1 MNDDLAIRARGLSK
15 DFGSLRAVD
24 RLDLDVPRASI
35 YGFLGPNGSGK
46 STTIRMLCGLL
57 TPSAGSASVLGVTVP
72 GHTADLK
79 PRIGY
84 MTQKFSL
91 FGDMTVI
98 ENLEFIDVSSHTDD
112 RGFDAVSYDL
122 DLLLDPAAGTISGRC
137 AMGLRA
143 LQAGRDAVVI
153 DPVLDLDTAPWRTS
167 TDSVIR
173 LLHLIKAQHW
183 ILDTHTCRPC
193 QRCRGAEETPAGC
206 SGYRRQHQGRQPS
219 RTGK

>member
-1 MNDDLAIRARGLSK
+1 MQSEAFADQGRTWTITSLVFDLA
-15 DFGSLRAVD
+15 
-24 RLDLDVPRASI
+24 
-35 YGFLGPNGSGK
+35 
-46 STTIRMLCGLL
+46 
-57 TPSAGSASVLGVTVP
+57 
-72 GHTADLK
+72 
-79 PRIGY
+79 
-84 MTQKFSL
+84 
-91 FGDMTVI
+91 
-98 ENLEFIDVSSHTDD
+98 SS
-112 RGFDAVSYDL
+112 
-122 DLLLDPAAGTISGRC
+122 
-137 AMGLRA
+137 
-143 LQAGRDAVVI
+143 DAVVI